1 MNRNGRKLAKNSLIT
16 KQSLSEEIQRLI
28 NIEIDDISKGFMQ
41 MLRIN
46 INPNVLILLIN
57 PHLPT

>member
-28 NIEIDDISKGFMQ
+28 NIEINDISKGFLQ
-41 MLRIN
+41 MFRIN
-46 INPNVLILLIN
+46 INPNVLILLLN
-57 PHLPT
+57 PHLPA